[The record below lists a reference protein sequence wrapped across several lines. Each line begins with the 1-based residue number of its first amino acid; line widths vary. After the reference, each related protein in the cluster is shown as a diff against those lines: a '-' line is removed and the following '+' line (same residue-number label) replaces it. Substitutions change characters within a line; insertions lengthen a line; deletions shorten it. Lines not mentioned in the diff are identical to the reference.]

1 LKEEGYGLEERA
13 GGRRGREAARVF
25 EKKRKEIPRTER
37 DGTVEESGR
46 AGKRGGGT
54 GRKKEREEGLL

>member
-1 LKEEGYGLEERA
+1 V
-13 GGRRGREAARVF
+13 GRGRGREAARVF